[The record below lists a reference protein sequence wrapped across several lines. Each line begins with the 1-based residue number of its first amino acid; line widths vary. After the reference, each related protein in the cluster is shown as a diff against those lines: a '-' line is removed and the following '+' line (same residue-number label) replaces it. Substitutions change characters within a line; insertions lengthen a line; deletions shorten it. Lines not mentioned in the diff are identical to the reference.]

1 LIVTADDFGLS
12 REVNEAVEV
21 AHTRGIL
28 SAASLMVNGA
38 AAGDAIERARR
49 MRSLRVGLHLVLVDG
64 VPTLPPDEIPDLV
77 DDAGCFDDD
86 LGRAGRKIFFDAKAR
101 QQLTLEI
108 GAQFDAYKATGL
120 PLDHVN
126 AHHHFHVHPTVGS
139 HLFAIGPRY
148 GMRALRVPLEPRAM
162 LNRIDRSM
170 SYRRDWQAEP
180 WARLLRARA
189 KRRGM
194 VTNDR
199 VFGLAWSGAMSAA
212 RMSALLTNLPA
223 GVTEIYTHP
232 AMTNTF
238 EGASKQCDYTGDLAA
253 LISSDVVAQLRAIG
267 VRAGGY
273 SDVA

>member
-1 LIVTADDFGLS
+1 
-12 REVNEAVEV
+12 
-21 AHTRGIL
+21 
-28 SAASLMVNGA
+28 MVSGA

-49 MRSLRVGLHLVLVDG
+49 LPSLRVGLHLVLVDG
-64 VPTLPPDEIPDLV
+64 VPALPRDDIPDLV
-77 DDAGCFDDD
+77 DGSSQFGGD
-86 LGRAGRKIFFDAKAR
+86 LGRAGRKIFFGAAAR
-101 QQLTLEI
+101 RQLAQEI
-108 GAQFDAYKATGL
+108 GAQFDAYRKTGL

-162 LNRIDRSM
+162 LNRIERSI
-170 SYRRDWQAEP
+170 SHRRDWQAEP

-189 KRRGM
+189 KRRGI

-199 VFGLAWSGAMSAA
+199 VFGLAWSGAMSAE